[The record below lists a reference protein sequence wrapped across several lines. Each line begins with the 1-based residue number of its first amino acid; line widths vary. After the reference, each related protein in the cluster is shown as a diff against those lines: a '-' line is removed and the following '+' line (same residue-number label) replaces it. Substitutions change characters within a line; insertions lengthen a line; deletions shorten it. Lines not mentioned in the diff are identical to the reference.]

1 MVLPPETYMKIK
13 EGIVKA
19 ARKQTIARE
28 IIGVRP
34 LNAGIGLQQWAY
46 DTMSEVSDAQITY
59 AFTDTGEDVIDLAR
73 THVPIP
79 VIHKEFRIT
88 YRDIVTAQKG
98 GYPLSTATAESA
110 AYKCMLAE
118 NNMLLNGYSRDGSN
132 YDINGLYQGAG
143 NSETTAK
150 DFGAKAGNAL
160 SKMQLAI
167 TEMLTDNIYG
177 PYNLV
182 LNPTQYMELAVSI
195 LGSGAGEAEMPM
207 VEKLIGGKIY
217 STPFQTAGT
226 GMLLAQPYQG
236 FFEAVMPVD
245 MTVRTVTLEKTRDEW
260 GQVYECLVPVIY
272 NSDAIC
278 KLTGI

>member
-98 GYPLSTATAESA
+98 GYPLSTNTAESA

-143 NSETTAK
+143 NSEATSK
-150 DFGAKAGNAL
+150 DFGTAGNAL
-160 SKMQLAI
+160 SKVQLAI
-167 TEMLTDNIYG
+167 IQMLNDNIYG

-207 VEKLIGGKIY
+207 VEKLIGGRIF
-217 STPFQTAGT
+217 STPFQTAAT

-278 KLTGI
+278 ALTNI

>member
-1 MVLPPETYMKIK
+1 MVLPPETYMRIK

-46 DTMSEVSDAQITY
+46 DTMAEVSDAQITY

-98 GYPLSTATAESA
+98 GYPLSTSTAESS

-143 NSETTAK
+143 NSETTSK
-150 DFGAKAGNAL
+150 DFGTAGYAL
-160 SKMQLAI
+160 AKMQLAI
-167 TEMLTDNIYG
+167 TAMLDDNIYG

-217 STPFQTAGT
+217 STPFQAAGT

-278 KLTGI
+278 ALTNI